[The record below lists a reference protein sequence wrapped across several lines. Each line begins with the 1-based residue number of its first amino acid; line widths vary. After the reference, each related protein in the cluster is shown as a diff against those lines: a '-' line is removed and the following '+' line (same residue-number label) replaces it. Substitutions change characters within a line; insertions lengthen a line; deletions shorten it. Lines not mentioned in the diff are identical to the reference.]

1 MNTKFL
7 SYDLDTTLNDYK
19 KELLFLGVEYYSG
32 NLRFQHL
39 KIMQDK
45 VLNFDIENIELQ
57 FNGVK
62 LGGVWLNSITDDT
75 NHVVTTFTNFFNEM
89 PMQIIEP
96 EFFHSIKNIEYF
108 WANNV
113 YIIGIGKNPY
123 KDKVFIYIALR
134 HNNEYSLPEIT

>member
-39 KIMQDK
+39 KMMQVK
-45 VLNFDIENIELQ
+45 VLDVDIESIELQ
-57 FNGVK
+57 FNGQK
-62 LGGVWLNSITDDT
+62 LGGVWLNTISDDI
-75 NHVVTTFTNFFNEM
+75 NHVVTTLTNFFNEI

-123 KDKVFIYIALR
+123 NDKVFIYVALR
-134 HNNEYSLPEIT
+134 HNNEYSLPEIS